1 MLVKKGVEVMTLSN
15 LKLKYK
21 IIIPTTLIIAM
32 LFFVNLIWNYE
43 NLKTQSENE
52 MYEKAQVIAYQLD
65 ATWTFMDIN
74 QDLINY
80 DANGEFNFKGLHCSI
95 VGLSI
100 GTIMSRETDYT
111 IAYVRETPRNIMNTP
126 DEYELAG
133 IYAFQTDSSLIDISE
148 VTTDDEGN
156 SIFRYLEPMYIE
168 ESCLECHGEP
178 AGEVDISGYPK
189 DGMEIGDFIGL
200 ISISMPTDMYDA
212 NVLENTQKNL
222 LFFLVLVVIAAIAIY
237 IFISKFI
244 TTPLNTLGAAAKQIG
259 EGDLDIDL
267 DNLHAEG
274 EIQDLADTIELMSH
288 QLQDLY
294 NDLEGKVNTR
304 TIQLGEA
311 NTILLHQQQLLE
323 ETNEKLLQDN
333 QYKNDF
339 LAMVSHELK
348 TPLTSIILF
357 LDILENEDTQNNLED
372 RTAIINKARDN
383 GRRLLQMINNIL
395 YLSRIEA
402 NKLEIA
408 SEAVD
413 LADLLSNIG
422 AIIEPQVLA
431 KDITYTTEIER
442 GIPLICGD
450 YEKLR
455 CVIENVLG
463 NAIKFTNKGGAI
475 GVRVFM
481 DNSNINITIADTG
494 IGISE
499 SDMEVIFD
507 RFIQSDS
514 SDIRSH
520 GGSGLGLALAR
531 EFVKYHQGTITVKS
545 VLGKGSCFIIE
556 LPEAI
561 IIKEEEI

>member
-514 SDIRSH
+514 SDIRSY